1 MVVVVLGATGEAP
14 KTEEARVDGAPKV
27 EVEAA
32 AAPNVGAAP
41 NTLVVTVVLVGA
53 PKMDGAGAAAD
64 DAAAAPK
71 RDGAV
76 DVVKDEAA
84 PNG

>member
-1 MVVVVLGATGEAP
+1 MGATGAAP

-53 PKMDGAGAAAD
+53 PKMEGPGAAAD

-71 RDGAV
+71 TDGAV

>member
-1 MVVVVLGATGEAP
+1 ME
-14 KTEEARVDGAPKV
+14 
-27 EVEAA
+27 
-32 AAPNVGAAP
+32 
-41 NTLVVTVVLVGA
+41 
-53 PKMDGAGAAAD
+53 GAGAAAD

-71 RDGAV
+71 TDGAV